1 MEFRLPLPPSSN
13 TLVRPCLMRGRED
26 SGKPIIRLV
35 STGEADRYRKA
46 LHKLLPVAPMGG
58 PLEVYLTVYVP
69 TLASDGGNRLKAL
82 EDACNGRVWFDDK
95 QIAEWH
101 IVKVVT
107 GDPNF
112 TGVNLRVEKADPLQ
126 HPELSAR
133 LAKSTIADKEN
144 ELAQSKL
151 NLPARVIPR
160 PVALPDETLR
170 ERFARMARPASYP
183 PKPDGAA

>member
-35 STGEADRYRKA
+35 STREADIFRKKA
-46 LHKLLPVAPMGG
+46 HALLPVAPMGG
-58 PLEVYLTVYVP
+58 PLEVYLTFYVP
-69 TLASDGGNRLKAL
+69 TISSDGGNRLKAL
-82 EDACNGRVWFDDK
+82 EDACNGRCWFDDK

-101 IVKVVT
+101 ITKVVT

-112 TGVNLRVEKADPLQ
+112 TGVHLRIEAADPLQ

-133 LAKSTIADKEN
+133 LAKSTIAMKEA
-144 ELAQSKL
+144 ELAQAKL
-151 NLPARVIPR
+151 NLPAPVVPRAIPEESL
-160 PVALPDETLR
+160 AD
-170 ERFARMARPASYP
+170 RFRRLAKPAVYRT
-183 PKPDGAA
+183 GAGVEP